1 MKNVSLR
8 KLVAFGFIFCLVL
21 VVIAGVIGMRSIKQV
36 SQTAEKVEA
45 LDYVTIFA
53 NQYIAE
59 AEKSIAE
66 PWQREYRLTNAKKI
80 HKNSLAN
87 SMKEAEKLIGKE
99 KAAVIDSIKK
109 YHTLSK
115 TNLDIFETTVNQKE
129 LQYIE
134 VQKALEELQ
143 SMVTKEAPKV
153 QAPLLELLHVLLPM
167 QQLNDSVAIA
177 LWPAAFEKIELDAL
191 PYDNLQ
197 QPLSDLK
204 ESINRY
210 FELRTL
216 SRTHYLAFETNAF
229 KIQLFSFKQK
239 IEYHFSQKDKAK
251 SPVTILAIY
260 VLICF
265 FIGSFIPMFIV
276 KTLSK
281 GIEANVKTA
290 DNLSVGN
297 LSEDAD
303 HSIVKQGNEMG
314 QIAESMQQVIHRF
327 RDIALHMQQLAQHI
341 NNAGNQLQETSQSL
355 STQASTQAMSIEEI
369 SVSVEQMATNLQQ
382 TAINATEASKIA
394 SNAAKRID
402 EVQITSTESMDSIR
416 SIAQKITLVNDIAF
430 QTNILALNAAV
441 EAARAGEY
449 GRGFAVVASEVRKLA
464 ERSRVTADE
473 ISKITQDSVE
483 TTNRSQ
489 QQLTLLIPDIER
501 TDHLVQEISSSTSEQ
516 NSGVKLINQSI
527 QQLNRVTQ
535 EFALSAEE
543 MVLSA
548 QELNREADE
557 LERLMA
563 FFRVD

>member
-8 KLVAFGFIFCLVL
+8 KLVAFGFLFCLVL
-21 VVIAGVIGMRSIKQV
+21 VVIAGVIGMRSIRQV

-45 LDYVTIFA
+45 LDYLTIFT

-66 PWQREYRLTNAKKI
+66 PWQREYRLTNAKKLYN
-80 HKNSLAN
+80 NSLTN
-87 SMKEAEKLIGKE
+87 SLKAVETLIGKE
-99 KAAVIDSIKK
+99 KTEVIDSIKK
-109 YHTLSK
+109 YYTLSK
-115 TNLDIFETTVNQKE
+115 TNLEDFETSVNQKNQ
-129 LQYIE
+129 QYTE
-134 VQKALEELQ
+134 VQKSLDEIK
-143 SMVTKEAPKV
+143 SMIIREAPKV
-153 QAPLLELLHVLLPM
+153 QAPFLDLLHVLLPM
-167 QQLNDSVAIA
+167 QQLNDSIAIA
-177 LWPAAFEKIELDAL
+177 LWPAAFEKIEQEAL
-191 PYDNLQ
+191 AYDNLQ

-210 FELRTL
+210 FDLRTQ
-216 SRTHYLAFETNAF
+216 SRNHYLAFETNTF
-229 KIQLFSFKQK
+229 KIHLFSFKQK
-239 IEYHFSQKDKAK
+239 VEYHFSQKDKAK
-251 SPVTILAIY
+251 SPTTILAIY

-265 FIGSFIPMFIV
+265 FIGSLIPMFIV

-341 NNAGNQLQETSQSL
+341 NKAGDRLQETSQSL

-394 SNAAKRID
+394 SKAAKRID
-402 EVQITSTESMDSIR
+402 EVQITSAESMDSIR

-473 ISKITQDSVE
+473 ISKITQTSVE

-501 TDHLVQEISSSTSEQ
+501 TDHLVQEISTSTSEQ
-516 NSGVKLINQSI
+516 NSGVKLINESI
-527 QQLNRVTQ
+527 QQLNSVTQ

-543 MVLSA
+543 MVHSA

-563 FFRVD
+563 FFRVN